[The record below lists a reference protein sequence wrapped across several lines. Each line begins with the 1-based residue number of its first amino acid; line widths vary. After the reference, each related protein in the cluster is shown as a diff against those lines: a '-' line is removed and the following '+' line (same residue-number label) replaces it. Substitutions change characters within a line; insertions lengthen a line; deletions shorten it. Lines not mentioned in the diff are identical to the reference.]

1 MQTEFEKNSQGA
13 IGNAGGSSAVVQAS
27 STWFVFLAAVFAAV
41 GGLLFGYDTAA
52 ISGAV
57 IFIKQQFSL
66 STFPEEL
73 VVGMVLVGAALAALG
88 GGRLSD
94 RLGRRTTL
102 ILTSIIFILGAL
114 ICAFADSFQ
123 TLLVGRTI
131 VGLGIGLAST
141 TVPVYISEVSPP
153 KARGW
158 QVSLFQLAITIG
170 ILGAYVVDYAF
181 AASGG
186 WRWMLGLAAVPGA
199 MLGLGMLYLPE
210 SPRWLAKHGQ
220 TDKAL
225 AILKRIRG
233 NSDVKAEFQEIRS
246 TLSQASERG
255 HWSDL
260 FSPTV
265 RPALVVGI
273 GLAVFQQITGI
284 NTVIYY
290 APTIL
295 QSAGISSASGA
306 ILATAGIGVV
316 NVIMTLVSMWLI
328 DRMGRRPLLLIGTA
342 GIVITLGILGFAFL
356 TPGGGLARVAVITL
370 MAYVASFAISLGPI
384 FWLLISEIYPLKIR
398 GLAEGTAAASNWA
411 ANLLV
416 SLTFLTLVQALGPSR
431 TFWLYA
437 LFGVA
442 AWIFCYYLVPE
453 TKGRTLEEIERSLG
467 AKVAVRAPDAIQ
479 SA

>member
-1 MQTEFEKNSQGA
+1 MRSELEKVPQNA
-13 IGNAGGSSAVVQAS
+13 AGNVEATSTGFVV
-27 STWFVFLAAVFAAV
+27 LAAIFAAV

-73 VVGMVLVGAALAALG
+73 VVGMVLVGAATAALG

-94 RLGRRTTL
+94 RLGRRITL
-102 ILTSIIFILGAL
+102 MLTSVIFIFGAL
-114 ICAFADSFQ
+114 ICAFAGSFQ
-123 TLLVGRTI
+123 ILLVGRTI

-153 KARGW
+153 QARGW
-158 QVSLFQLAITIG
+158 QVSLFQLAITLG
-170 ILGAYVVDYAF
+170 ILVAYLVDYAF
-181 AASGG
+181 AGSGG
-186 WRWMLGLAAVPGA
+186 WRWMLGLAAVPGLI
-199 MLGLGMLYLPE
+199 LGLGMLYLPE

-220 TDKAL
+220 TEKAQK
-225 AILKRIRG
+225 ILSRIRG
-233 NSDVKAEFQEIRS
+233 TTNVAAEFQEIQG
-246 TLSQASERG
+246 TLSLGGEHGS
-255 HWSDL
+255 WSQL
-260 FSPTV
+260 LSPAV
-265 RPALVVGI
+265 RPALVVGV

-316 NVIMTLVSMWLI
+316 NVVMTLVSMWLI
-328 DRMGRRPLLLIGTA
+328 DKMGRRPLLLIGTA
-342 GIVITLGILGFAFL
+342 GIIITLGILGFAFL
-356 TPGGGLARVAVITL
+356 KPGGGLARVAVVTL

-416 SLTFLTLVQALGPSR
+416 SLTFLTLVQALGPTR

-442 AWIFCYYLVPE
+442 AWIFSYYLVPE
-453 TKGRTLEEIERSLG
+453 TKGRTLEQIERSLHG
-467 AKVAVRAPDAIQ
+467 TVAAPGREATQ

>member
-1 MQTEFEKNSQGA
+1 M
-13 IGNAGGSSAVVQAS
+13 AS
-27 STWFVFLAAVFAAV
+27 EIQKGPQNTTGDVEATSTGFVILAAIFAAV

-73 VVGMVLVGAALAALG
+73 VVGMVLVGAATAALG

-94 RLGRRTTL
+94 RLGRRATL
-102 ILTSIIFILGAL
+102 MLTSVIFILGAL
-114 ICAFADSFQ
+114 ICAFAGSF
-123 TLLVGRTI
+123 TILLVGRTV
-131 VGLGIGLAST
+131 VGVGIGLAST

-153 KARGW
+153 NARGW

-170 ILGAYVVDYAF
+170 ILVAYMVDYAF
-181 AASGG
+181 AGSGG
-186 WRWMLGLAAVPGA
+186 WRWMLGLAAVPGLL
-199 MLGLGMLYLPE
+199 LGLGMLYLPE

-225 AILKRIRG
+225 KILGRIRG
-233 NSDVKAEFQEIRS
+233 TSNVAAEFQEIQS
-246 TLSQASERG
+246 TLSQGGEHGSWSE
-255 HWSDL
+255 L
-260 FSPTV
+260 LSPAV
-265 RPALVVGI
+265 RPALVVGV

-316 NVIMTLVSMWLI
+316 NVVMTLVSMWLI
-328 DRMGRRPLLLIGTA
+328 DKMGRRPLLLTGTA

-356 TPGGGLARVAVITL
+356 KPGGSLAQVAVVTL

-384 FWLLISEIYPLKIR
+384 FWLLIAEIYPLKIR
-398 GLAEGTAAASNWA
+398 GVAEGTAAASNWA

-416 SLTFLTLVQALGPSR
+416 SLTFLTLVQALGPTR

-442 AWIFCYYLVPE
+442 AWIFSYYLVPE
-453 TKGRTLEEIERSLG
+453 TKGRTLEQIEQSFHG
-467 AKVAVRAPDAIQ
+467 KVATRGRDLVQNA
-479 SA
+479 

>member
-1 MQTEFEKNSQGA
+1 MRSELEKVPPSA
-13 IGNAGGSSAVVQAS
+13 AGDVQAT
-27 STWFVFLAAVFAAV
+27 STGFVILAAIFAAV

-73 VVGMVLVGAALAALG
+73 VVGMVLVGAATAALG

-94 RLGRRTTL
+94 RLGRRVTL
-102 ILTSIIFILGAL
+102 MLTSVIFIIGAL
-114 ICAFADSFQ
+114 ICAFAGSFEI
-123 TLLVGRTI
+123 LLVGRTT

-153 KARGW
+153 QARGW
-158 QVSLFQLAITIG
+158 QVSLFQLAITLG
-170 ILGAYVVDYAF
+170 ILVAYLVDYAF
-181 AASGG
+181 AGSGG
-186 WRWMLGLAAVPGA
+186 WRWMLGLAAVPGLI
-199 MLGLGMLYLPE
+199 LGLGMIYLPE

-220 TDKAL
+220 TEKAL
-225 AILKRIRG
+225 KILGRIRG
-233 NSDVKAEFQEIRS
+233 TSSVAAEFQEIQS
-246 TLSQASERG
+246 TLSKDGEHGSWSE
-255 HWSDL
+255 L
-260 FSPTV
+260 LSPAV
-265 RPALVVGI
+265 RPALIVGI

-316 NVIMTLVSMWLI
+316 NVVMTLVSMWLI

-356 TPGGGLARVAVITL
+356 RPGGGLARVAVVTL

-416 SLTFLTLVQALGPSR
+416 SLTFLTLVQALGPTR

-437 LFGVA
+437 LFGVG
-442 AWIFCYYLVPE
+442 AWIFSYYLVPE
-453 TKGRTLEEIERSLG
+453 TKGRTLEQIERSLHGNVAARGREAAQG
-467 AKVAVRAPDAIQ
+467 A
-479 SA
+479 

>member
-1 MQTEFEKNSQGA
+1 MASEVNKVPQNA
-13 IGNAGGSSAVVQAS
+13 AGNVEATSTVFVV
-27 STWFVFLAAVFAAV
+27 LAAIFAAV

-73 VVGMVLVGAALAALG
+73 VVGMVLVGAATAALG
-88 GGRLSD
+88 GGRISD
-94 RLGRRTTL
+94 WLGRRITL
-102 ILTSIIFILGAL
+102 ILTSVIFIIGAL
-114 ICAFADSFQ
+114 ICAFAGSFQ
-123 TLLVGRTI
+123 ILLAGRTV

-158 QVSLFQLAITIG
+158 QVSLFQLAVTVG
-170 ILGAYVVDYAF
+170 ILVAYIVDYSF

-186 WRWMLGLAAVPGA
+186 WRWMLGLAAVPGFI
-199 MLGLGMLYLPE
+199 LGLGMLYLPE
-210 SPRWLAKHGQ
+210 SPRWLAKRGHR
-220 TDKAL
+220 DKSL
-225 AILKRIRG
+225 AILSRIRG
-233 NSDVKAEFQEIRS
+233 SSNVQAEFQEIEA
-246 TLSQASERG
+246 TLSQGGEHG
-255 HWSDL
+255 HWSEL
-260 FSPTV
+260 LSPAV
-265 RPALVVGI
+265 RPALIVGI
-273 GLAVFQQITGI
+273 GLAVFQQVTGI

-316 NVIMTLVSMWLI
+316 NVVMTLVSMWLI
-328 DRMGRRPLLLIGTA
+328 DRMGRRPLLLTGTA
-342 GIVITLGILGFAFL
+342 GIVITLSILGFAFL
-356 TPGGGLARVAVITL
+356 RPGGALAWVAVVTL

-416 SLTFLTLVQALGPSR
+416 SLTFLTLVEALGPSK

-437 LFGVA
+437 FLGVI
-442 AWIFCYYLVPE
+442 AWIFSYYLVPE
-453 TKGRTLEEIERSLG
+453 TKGRSLEQIEQSLHSG
-467 AKVAVRAPDAIQ
+467 VAAPARGAVR
-479 SA
+479 ST

>member
-1 MQTEFEKNSQGA
+1 MRSEMEKIPEGA
-13 IGNAGGSSAVVQAS
+13 AGDVQAT
-27 STWFVFLAAVFAAV
+27 STGFVVLAAIFAAV

-73 VVGMVLVGAALAALG
+73 VVGMVLVGAATAALG

-94 RLGRRTTL
+94 RLGRRATL
-102 ILTSIIFILGAL
+102 MLTSVIFIIGAL
-114 ICAFADSFQ
+114 ICAFAGSFQ
-123 TLLVGRTI
+123 ILLVGRTI

-153 KARGW
+153 QSRGW

-170 ILGAYVVDYAF
+170 ILVAYMVDYAF
-181 AASGG
+181 AGSGG
-186 WRWMLGLAAVPGA
+186 WRWMLGLAAVPGLI
-199 MLGLGMLYLPE
+199 LGLGMLYLPE

-220 TDKAL
+220 TEKAL
-225 AILKRIRG
+225 KILSRIRG
-233 NSDVKAEFQEIRS
+233 TSNVASEFQEIQG
-246 TLSQASERG
+246 TLSQGGERG

-260 FSPTV
+260 LGPAV

-316 NVIMTLVSMWLI
+316 NVVMTLVSMWLI
-328 DRMGRRPLLLIGTA
+328 DRMGRRPLLLTGTA

-356 TPGGGLARVAVITL
+356 RPGGGLARVAVVTL

-416 SLTFLTLVQALGPSR
+416 SLTFLTLVQALGPTR

-437 LFGVA
+437 LFGVG
-442 AWIFCYYLVPE
+442 AWIFAYYLVPE
-453 TKGRTLEEIERSLG
+453 TKGRTLEQIERSFAG
-467 AKVAVRAPDAIQ
+467 KVAARGREATQGA
-479 SA
+479 

>member
-1 MQTEFEKNSQGA
+1 MRSGLEKIPQSATEN
-13 IGNAGGSSAVVQAS
+13 VQAA
-27 STWFVFLAAVFAAV
+27 STGFVILAAIFAAV

-73 VVGMVLVGAALAALG
+73 VVGMVLVGAATAALG

-94 RLGRRTTL
+94 RLGRRATL
-102 ILTSIIFILGAL
+102 MLTSVIFIIGAL
-114 ICAFADSFQ
+114 ICAFAGSFQ
-123 TLLVGRTI
+123 ILLAGRTI

-153 KARGW
+153 QARGW
-158 QVSLFQLAITIG
+158 QVSLFQLAITLG
-170 ILGAYVVDYAF
+170 ILVAYLVDYAF
-181 AASGG
+181 AGSGG
-186 WRWMLGLAAVPGA
+186 WRWMLGLAAVPGLL
-199 MLGLGMLYLPE
+199 LGLGMLYLPE

-220 TDKAL
+220 TEKAL
-225 AILKRIRG
+225 KILSRIRG
-233 NSDVKAEFQEIRS
+233 TSNVAAEFQEIQS
-246 TLSQASERG
+246 TLSQGGEQG
-255 HWSDL
+255 KWSDL
-260 FSPTV
+260 LSPAV

-273 GLAVFQQITGI
+273 GLAVLQQITGI

-306 ILATAGIGVV
+306 ILATAGIGIV
-316 NVIMTLVSMWLI
+316 NVVMTLVSMWLI

-356 TPGGGLARVAVITL
+356 RPGGGLARVAVVTL

-416 SLTFLTLVQALGPSR
+416 SLTFLSLVQALGPSR

-442 AWIFCYYLVPE
+442 AWIFAYHLVPE
-453 TKGRTLEEIERSLG
+453 TKGRTLEQIERSLHG
-467 AKVAVRAPDAIQ
+467 KVALTKRDAMQ
-479 SA
+479 SV